1 MRVQS
6 KQNFTAEELVGA
18 LKFYANAKG
27 LSTRDLE
34 RHLGVYHTSIIRWY
48 NGTYIPKEEN
58 QKKIIE
64 FLTYRLS
71 EEDDKTLSIILRG
84 HNEELIKEV
93 EELKNQRE
101 NLRMQLAQA
110 NDQLVSAKEKLYEEK
125 NKGIFRRIFN

>member
-1 MRVQS
+1 MRGRS
-6 KQNFTAEELVGA
+6 GQNFTAEELVGA
-18 LKFYANAKG
+18 LKFYANSKD

-48 NGTYIPKEEN
+48 NGTHTPKEEN

-64 FLTYRLS
+64 FLDYRLN

-101 NLRMQLAQA
+101 NLRMQLQQA
-110 NDQLVSAKEKLYEEK
+110 NDQLVSAKKKLYEEK
-125 NKGIFRRIFN
+125 NKGIFRKLFN